1 MPMLIEPQFGKSEV
15 LRRVIQIVR
24 IATAGYK
31 NSESKENTVR
41 EYPIIV
47 SDIDVYRLRGLL
59 GAARGGILDLAH
71 LDDLRNELERAI
83 VMPVGEVPRGVV
95 TMGAKVQVR
104 DLGNGRI
111 EGFELVYPRDAD
123 ASAHRLSVLA
133 PLGTALL
140 GNAEGD
146 AVEWRMPGGTRTFRI
161 ERVMQAPRRV
171 HTGIASAPEARLA

>member
-1 MPMLIEPQFGKSEV
+1 
-15 LRRVIQIVR
+15 LRRVIQIVLT
-24 IATAGYK
+24 ATAGYK
-31 NSESKENTVR
+31 NFESKENIVR

-47 SDIDVYRLRGLL
+47 SDVDVYRLRGLL
-59 GAARGGILDLAH
+59 GAARGESLDLAH
-71 LDDLRNELERAI
+71 LDELRNELERAI
-83 VMPVGEVPRGVV
+83 VLPAGEVPHGVV

-123 ASAHRLSVLA
+123 APAHRLSVLA

-140 GNAEGD
+140 GNSQGD
-146 AVEWRMPGGTRTFRI
+146 AVEWRMPGGTRCFRI

-171 HTGIASAPEARLA
+171 QPGVANALEARPA